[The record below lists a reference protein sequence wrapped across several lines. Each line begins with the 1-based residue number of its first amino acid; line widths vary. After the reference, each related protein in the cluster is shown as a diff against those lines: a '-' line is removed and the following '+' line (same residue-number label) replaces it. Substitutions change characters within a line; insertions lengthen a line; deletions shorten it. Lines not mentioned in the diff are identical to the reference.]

1 MEVPFHVT
9 FNASGPFSGRSE
21 AGKGLRDRWMPFFS
35 NLDVVASFALSDS
48 GHFVPRCVTSVS
60 RRNFPGNTTRT
71 SLSRSLKTR
80 EINGGR
86 GWI

>member
-1 MEVPFHVT
+1 MDVPFHVT
-9 FNASGPFSGRSE
+9 FNAGGPFSGRSE
-21 AGKGLRDRWMPFFS
+21 AGKGLRDRWMSFLS

-80 EINGGR
+80 EINGGH

>member
-21 AGKGLRDRWMPFFS
+21 AGKGLRDRWMLFLS
-35 NLDVVASFALSDS
+35 NLDVVASLAFTDS
-48 GHFVPRCVTSVS
+48 GHFVPRCVTSVP

-80 EINGGR
+80 EINGGH